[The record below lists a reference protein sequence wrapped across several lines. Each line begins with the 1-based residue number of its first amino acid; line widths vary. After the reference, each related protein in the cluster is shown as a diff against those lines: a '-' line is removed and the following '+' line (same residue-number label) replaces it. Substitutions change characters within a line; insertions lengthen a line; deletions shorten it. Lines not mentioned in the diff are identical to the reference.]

1 VLGGHS
7 AKDADA
13 LVASLSR
20 DWPVAPLAEAD
31 RVMLDYAVKL
41 TRTPA
46 AVTGGDV
53 AALRSAGFD
62 DRAIHDIC
70 AITAY
75 YAFVNRIADG
85 LGVELEHRP
94 PGQGG

>member
-1 VLGGHS
+1 VLAGRS
-7 AKDADA
+7 AENAEA
-13 LVASLSR
+13 LVASLGR
-20 DWPVAPLAEAD
+20 DWSVAPLAQAD

-46 AVTGGDV
+46 AVTGDDV

-70 AITAY
+70 SVTAY

-85 LGVELEHRP
+85 LGVELERRSPHQN
-94 PGQGG
+94 G

>member
-1 VLGGHS
+1 VLAGRS
-7 AKDADA
+7 AGQAEE
-13 LVASLSR
+13 LVELLGR
-20 DWPVAPLAEAD
+20 DWTVAPLAQPD

-46 AVTGGDV
+46 AVTGDDIV
-53 AALRSAGFD
+53 ALRSAGFD

-75 YAFVNRIADG
+75 YAFVNRLADG
-85 LGVELEHRP
+85 LGVELERRSPHQD
-94 PGQGG
+94 G